1 MKITASE
8 RLYWF
13 EKLSV
18 VLTGFSR
25 SELLGT
31 GLTKTYLDTID
42 TNLDI
47 EHIDALLNSFGHIRI
62 ENYDELTTEELGSI
76 QDLVESKSYGSI
88 TKLIILLWYTGQWYG
103 KNSYIVSS
111 QSYLEGLV
119 WKAIG
124 AHPMG
129 GKQPGYGTWGFPPLT
144 FSS

>member
-1 MKITASE
+1 MKVKASE
-8 RLYWF
+8 RLDLF

-31 GLTKTYLDTID
+31 GLTETYLDTID
-42 TNLDI
+42 QNLGRD
-47 EHIDALLNSFGHIRI
+47 HINTLLDSFMQINI
-62 ENYDELTTEELGSI
+62 QNEEDLTIEELSNVRP
-76 QDLVESKSYGSI
+76 LVESKNNKSI
-88 TKLIILLWYTGQWYG
+88 AKLIILLWYTGQWYG
-103 KNSYIVSS
+103 EDGYIISS

-119 WKAIG
+119 WKSIG

>member
-8 RLYWF
+8 RLDWF

-18 VLTGFSR
+18 VLTGFSL

-42 TNLDI
+42 QHLGEDLIDTLLD
-47 EHIDALLNSFGHIRI
+47 SFRKINI
-62 ENYDELTTEELGSI
+62 QNEEDLTAEESGNI
-76 QDLVESKSYGSI
+76 QELVESKNNESI
-88 TKLIILLWYTGQWYG
+88 TKLVILLWYTGQWYG
-103 KNSYIVSS
+103 DKSYIVSS